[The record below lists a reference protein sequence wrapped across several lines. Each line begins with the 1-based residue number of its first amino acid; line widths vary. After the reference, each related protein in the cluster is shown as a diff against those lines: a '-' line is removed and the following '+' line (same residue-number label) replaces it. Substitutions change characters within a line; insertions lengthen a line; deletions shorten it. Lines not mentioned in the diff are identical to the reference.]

1 MSRMITD
8 EEMKDLPED
17 PDEAFVFIA
26 SSARQHLDEALEGR
40 AEDNSSMSFYRDYMT
55 TVLAAAKVYEVS
67 PIDQCSTPRVGDEH
81 WNFYEQFMAD
91 VNLCVTELRLLN
103 AKRNKKYSVRLD
115 APTKSKLHHLLA
127 QMRETIVRLEISAVK
142 KERLYAKIEALA
154 LEIDRDRTVCQALGA
169 LLIEAAGDVGEAA
182 KQLEPVVRLIERIL
196 RGRIVR
202 HQSPDSCSAGAQT
215 SRTAD

>member
-91 VNLCVTELRLLN
+91 VTC
-103 AKRNKKYSVRLD
+103 A
-115 APTKSKLHHLLA
+115 
-127 QMRETIVRLEISAVK
+127 
-142 KERLYAKIEALA
+142 
-154 LEIDRDRTVCQALGA
+154 
-169 LLIEAAGDVGEAA
+169 
-182 KQLEPVVRLIERIL
+182 
-196 RGRIVR
+196 
-202 HQSPDSCSAGAQT
+202 
-215 SRTAD
+215 SRS